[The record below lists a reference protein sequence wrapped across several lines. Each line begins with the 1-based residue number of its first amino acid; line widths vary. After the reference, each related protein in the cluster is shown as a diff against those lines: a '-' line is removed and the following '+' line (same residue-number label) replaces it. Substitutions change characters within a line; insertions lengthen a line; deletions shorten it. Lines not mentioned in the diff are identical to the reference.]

1 MNNFHNDYGNNYDN
15 DSQIKK
21 KFDNKTHLMNG
32 SH

>member
-1 MNNFHNDYGNNYDN
+1 MNNDYGNNYDN

-32 SH
+32 SY